1 MLRNVVIK
9 NNIHHTD
16 DIKHII
22 WHHGSVFFLLFVKN
36 IVYLWVLYGLFSI
49 LSRYTVRPYLDLS
62 FTALWVIFFIKFCVD
77 FLNKYL
83 DGLALTK
90 NGINLYLREGLL
102 EYKTEVFNRDRI
114 ETVSHSQ
121 NSFRDKIFMKW
132 DIIITLEHGITFPF
146 ENISFPKRQ
155 ASKILQ
161 LREENTLQSL
171 QDFEDIE
178 LKENQNDKFSVLVE
192 ALGEVVK
199 DYIDKKDKPNSP
211 EDEYF
216 DY

>member
-1 MLRNVVIK
+1 M
-9 NNIHHTD
+9 
-16 DIKHII
+16 
-22 WHHGSVFFLLFVKN
+22 
-36 IVYLWVLYGLFSI
+36 
-49 LSRYTVRPYLDLS
+49 
-62 FTALWVIFFIKFCVD
+62 
-77 FLNKYL
+77 

-90 NGINLYLREGLL
+90 NGVNLYLWEWLL
-102 EYKTEVFNRDRI
+102 EYKTEVFDRDRI

-146 ENISFPKRQ
+146 ENISFPRKQ
-155 ASKILQ
+155 ASRILQ

-171 QDFEDIE
+171 QEFEDNQ
-178 LKENQNDKFSVLVE
+178 LKENQDDKFSILVE

-199 DYIDKKDKPNSP
+199 DYIDKKDRPKSP

-216 DY
+216 NY

>member
-9 NNIHHTD
+9 NNIHHAD
-16 DIKHII
+16 DIKYII
-22 WHHGSVFFLLFVKN
+22 WHHGSVFFLLFIKN
-36 IVYLWVLYGLFSI
+36 ILYLWVLYGLYII
-49 LSRYTVRPYLDLS
+49 LSKYITRPYRDFS
-62 FTALWVIFFIKFCVD
+62 FTTLGVIFFIKFCID

-90 NGINLYLREGLL
+90 DGINLYLREGLL
-102 EYKTEVFNRDRI
+102 EYKTEVFDRNRI

-199 DYIDKKDKPNSP
+199 DYIDKKDKPKSP

>member
-22 WHHGSVFFLLFVKN
+22 WHHGSVFFLLFIKN
-36 IVYLWVLYGLFSI
+36 IFYLGILYGLYVV
-49 LSRYTVRPYLDLS
+49 LSRYTVWPYLDLS
-62 FTALWVIFFIKFCVD
+62 FTALGIIFFVKFCVD

-83 DGLALTK
+83 DWLALTK
-90 NGINLYLREGLL
+90 NGVNLYLWEWLL
-102 EYKTEVFNRDRI
+102 EYKTEVFDRDRI

-171 QDFEDIE
+171 QDFEDNQ
-178 LKENQNDKFSVLVE
+178 LKDNNDDKFSVLVE
-192 ALGEVVK
+192 ALWEVVK
-199 DYIDKKDKPNSP
+199 DYIDKKEKPKLP

>member
-22 WHHGSVFFLLFVKN
+22 WHHGSVFFLLFIKN
-36 IVYLWVLYGLFSI
+36 ILYLWVLYWIYSI
-49 LSRYTVRPYLDLS
+49 LSRYTIWPYLDLS
-62 FTALWVIFFIKFCVD
+62 FTVLWVIFFIKFCID

-83 DGLALTK
+83 DGLALTN
-90 NGINLYLREGLL
+90 NGVNLYLWEWLL
-102 EYKTEVFNRDRI
+102 EYKTEVFDRDRI

-146 ENISFPKRQ
+146 ENIGFPKKQ
-155 ASKILQ
+155 ASRILQ
-161 LREENTLQSL
+161 LKEENTLQDL
-171 QDFEDIE
+171 QEFESNQ
-178 LKENQNDKFSVLVE
+178 LKENQDDKFSVLVE

-199 DYIDKKDKPNSP
+199 DYIDKKDRPKSE
-211 EDEYF
+211 EDEYSN
-216 DY
+216 Y